1 MSEWRDIETAPK
13 DGTMILM
20 ADGNIMFCAFWLKS
34 ERAWVDGSRDR
45 NGELITWDATHW
57 MPLPSPPDAK

>member
-1 MSEWRDIETAPK
+1 
-13 DGTMILM
+13 M

-34 ERAWVDGSRDR
+34 ERQWVDGSRDR

-57 MPLPSPPDAK
+57 MPLPFPPEAK